1 MKNHFLIK
9 NTVYLVILFLTVMFS
24 GFIIKKSNL
33 SNINFNNVNEVLF
46 LFFPLEYSKEFL
58 YTTIENTFIT
68 LSIAT
73 ISIFIST
80 LISLPMS
87 VFCSSNLS
95 SSTIFKNKNKIKDLS
110 RYFLRTNFLFF
121 RSLPEIIVAL
131 LLVRILGL
139 GVNAAIL
146 SIVITFTG
154 FMTKVFIEIIDSS
167 NSISSE
173 NLIRSGAGK
182 FKVFFYT
189 TLPICSKEIISYIVF
204 RWECAIRTSLIL
216 GIVGAGGLGQQMEL
230 AIKMMDLNEVST
242 IVFVLIFLVYICDQ
256 ISNFIRKVFV

>member
-1 MKNHFLIK
+1 MKNYYIIKNLVFFLIF
-9 NTVYLVILFLTVMFS
+9 FLTITFS
-24 GFIIKKSNL
+24 SYILEESNL
-33 SNINFNNVNEVLF
+33 LNLNFNKIKDLLYLF
-46 LFFPLEYSKEFL
+46 VPLEYSKDFL
-58 YTTIENTFIT
+58 YRTVENTFIT

-73 ISIFIST
+73 VSIFICL
-80 LISLPMS
+80 LISIPLS
-87 VFCSSNLS
+87 IICSNSLS
-95 SSTIFKNKNKIKDLS
+95 SSIIFKNKKKIKDMS
-110 RYFLRTNFLFF
+110 RYFLRSNLLFF
-121 RSLPEIIVAL
+121 RSLPELIVAL
-131 LLVRILGL
+131 LLVRIIGL

-173 NLIRSGAGK
+173 NLIKSGVGK

-189 TLPICSKEIISYIVF
+189 TLPICSKEIISYIIF

-230 AIKMMDLNEVST
+230 AIKMMKLNEVST
-242 IVFVLIFLVYICDQ
+242 IVLMLIVLVYICDQ
-256 ISNFIRKVFV
+256 VSNFIRKVFT

>member
-1 MKNHFLIK
+1 MKNYFLIK
-9 NTVYLVILFLTVMFS
+9 NSLYLILLLLTIIFS
-24 GFIIKKSNL
+24 SFIIDESNL
-33 SNINFNNVNEVLF
+33 SNLNFNNIKEVFF

-58 YTTIENTFIT
+58 YSTIENTFIT

-87 VFCSSNLS
+87 IFCSNNLS
-95 SSTIFKNKNKIKDLS
+95 TSTIFKNKNKIKDLS
-110 RYFLRTNFLFF
+110 RYFLRTNFLFL
-121 RSLPEIIVAL
+121 RSLPELIVAL

-139 GVNAAIL
+139 GINAAIL

-154 FMTKVFIEIIDSS
+154 FMTKVFTEIIDSS
-167 NSISSE
+167 NCIPFE
-173 NLIRSGAGK
+173 NLTKSGAGK

-189 TLPICSKEIISYIVF
+189 TLPICSKEIISYIIF

-216 GIVGAGGLGQQMEL
+216 GLVGAGGLGQQMEF
-230 AIKMMDLNEVST
+230 AIKMMNLNEVST
-242 IVFVLIFLVYICDQ
+242 IVLMLIFLVYICDQ
-256 ISNFIRKVFV
+256 LSKFIRKVFA